1 MSGRHTFLAD
11 AVIGAHGDFAEW
23 IFRVIREIAAVARRT
38 VVQIDRFDTID
49 YVLNP
54 RPIII
59 SAYPSN
65 QLVDSI
71 DRRDVRVLFV
81 MEPPTLTLAFMQ
93 QKLGLTAM
101 DAIRSQS
108 ASSVANLAISRSPY
122 SRILERETDR
132 SILQIVNLIVTHFE
146 LELSHADQLAVAENV
161 SDGHGSSASVEALLR
176 GRMTDVA
183 AIEPVPG
190 DHNRPFSHVAEEVLN
205 PLLAI
210 ARFGPIRP
218 VVWPKEVFT
227 FFDNPTASPPI
238 EAAVAG
244 PSRNLF
250 YGPYFYLP
258 PSRYRVETFLVFSE
272 EISAIP
278 FVLEVHAANW
288 LARARI
294 DQHHPGRFRGTFN
307 LDHYDATSAVE
318 IRLRNVKP
326 VERGR
331 LTLLEILFFCEP
343 LNPD

>member
-1 MSGRHTFLAD
+1 MPGRHTFLAD
-11 AVIGAHGDFAEW
+11 AVIGAHGEFAEW
-23 IFRVIREIAAVARRT
+23 IFRVIREIAHAARRA
-38 VVQIDRFDTID
+38 VVQIDRFDAID

-93 QKLGLTAM
+93 KKLGLKAM
-101 DAIRSQS
+101 DAIRSQT

-122 SRILERETDR
+122 SRILERDTNR
-132 SILQIVNLIVTHFE
+132 SILQIVDLVVSHFE
-146 LELSHADQLAVAENV
+146 LELSQADQLVIAENM
-161 SDGHGSSASVEALLR
+161 SEGHGASASVEALLSSR
-176 GRMTDVA
+176 LIDVA
-183 AIEPVPG
+183 TNPVPS
-190 DHNRPFSHVAEEVLN
+190 DHNRPSSQVAEEILN

-238 EAAVAG
+238 EAVVAG

-331 LTLLEILFFCEP
+331 LTLLEILFFGEP
-343 LNPD
+343 LNAD